1 MSLLRKKLARDLWA
15 VRGQVLTIALV
26 VASAT
31 GGFLGSVGTYR
42 ALERARDN
50 FYAQSQFGDV
60 FADLKRAPL
69 SVSDQ
74 VIRLPAVLD
83 AQANVV
89 AGSQLFLG
97 DVAEPLI
104 AQLVGIPAPAGP
116 RLNRLYVRRG
126 RMIEPGPVLEAL
138 VDEGFAAARH
148 LNPGDRVTV
157 QLNGKRRQL
166 SIVGIGLS
174 PEYIN
179 PSAGGAFPDP
189 KGVGVFWLDE
199 QPLAAAFDLRDA
211 FNHLTVLRAPGVSDP
226 ALVRRLDEILR
237 PYGGRGA
244 YARADQLSHRIVSQ
258 EMNQQRVLGTVMPSL
273 FVWVAAFLLNVVLAR
288 QIATQREQIAAL
300 KALGFGNG
308 SIVAHYLQFV
318 AVVVGL
324 GVALGVGVGLA
335 FGRYMTGLYGAYF
348 HFPLA
353 EFHIEP
359 TLLGI
364 AAAISLAA
372 GAGGALLAIRRIVRL
387 SPAQAMR
394 PPTPPRYRKLL
405 LERLGL
411 ATWLATVTRMV
422 LRNLERR
429 PARSLL
435 AIAGVAASVGLIVSG
450 TFWWDALNYLVD
462 TQFNSIERGD
472 AVLTFVEPRGSR
484 TRFEVARLPGVIQAE
499 PYRTVPVQL
508 RSAQHGYRTVIFGL
522 DPGAALRRTLDERQ
536 RVLSVPRE
544 GMLLSSRL
552 AERLGVSPG
561 ERVEVEALEGSR
573 IHRDVLVAGVVKDLF
588 GQLAYMD
595 RAALN
600 RLMDEGDSM
609 SAFDLRLDAARQE
622 ALFAQVKLTP
632 SVASL
637 QIKQNSLASF
647 RETSARNVLV
657 FTTIFT
663 VFAATI
669 AVGVVYNSARI
680 SLAERA
686 WELASL
692 RVLGFSRAEVS
703 AMLLGELA
711 IEVGIGIPL
720 GLWFGRGLAL
730 FLTELMHSETFRIPV
745 VIAPQTYV
753 FAAAAIVVAGV
764 LSALIVRRRIDHL
777 DLVAVLKIQE

>member
-1 MSLLRKKLARDLWA
+1 VSLLRKKLARDLWA

-31 GGFLGSVGTYR
+31 GGFLGSVGTYQ
-42 ALERARDN
+42 ALERARDS
-50 FYAQSQFGDV
+50 FYAHSQFGDA

-69 SVSDQ
+69 SVLDL
-74 VIRLPAVLD
+74 VAREPLVLD

-89 AGSQLFLG
+89 AGSQLFL
-97 DVAEPLI
+97 DNVTEPLI
-104 AQLVGIPAPAGP
+104 AQLVGVPASVGP

-126 RMIEPGPVLEAL
+126 RMIEPGSALEAL

-148 LNPGDRVTV
+148 LQPGDRVTV
-157 QLNGKRRQL
+157 LLNGKRRQL
-166 SIVGIGLS
+166 DIVGIGLS

-179 PSAGGAFPDP
+179 PSVGGAFPDP

-211 FNHLTVLRAPGVSDP
+211 FNHLTVIRAPGVSEP
-226 ALVRRLDEILR
+226 ALLHRLDEILR

-244 YARADQLSHRIVSQ
+244 YGRADQLSHRIVSQ

-273 FVWVAAFLLNVVLAR
+273 FVWVAAFLLNVVLGR

-324 GVALGVGVGLA
+324 GLALGVGVGLA
-335 FGRYMTGLYGAYF
+335 FGHYMTTLYGTYF

-353 EFHIEP
+353 EFRIEP
-359 TLLGI
+359 ALVGI

-372 GAGGALLAIRRIVRL
+372 GAGGALLAIRRIVSL
-387 SPAQAMR
+387 SPAEAMR
-394 PPTPPRYRKLL
+394 PPAPPRYHMLL
-405 LERLGL
+405 LERIGL
-411 ATWLATVTRMV
+411 AHWLATVSRMI

-435 AIAGVAASVGLIVSG
+435 TIAGVAASVGLIVSG
-450 TFWWDALNYLVD
+450 TFWWDAVNYLVD
-462 TQFNSIERGD
+462 TQFNAIERSD
-472 AVLTFVEPRGSR
+472 TVLTFVEPRGGR
-484 TRFEVARLPGVIQAE
+484 ARFEVTRLPGVIQAE

-522 DPGAALRRTLDERQ
+522 EPQAELRRTLDERQ
-536 RVLSVPRE
+536 RVVPLPRE

-552 AERLGVSPG
+552 AERLGVRPG
-561 ERVEVEALEGSR
+561 ERIEVEALEGAR
-573 IHRDVLVAGVVKDLF
+573 VHRDVLVSGVVRDLF
-588 GQLAYMD
+588 GLLAYMD

-600 RLMDEGDSM
+600 RLMDEGDSI
-609 SAFDLRLDAARQE
+609 SAFDLRVDAARLD
-622 ALFAQVKLTP
+622 ALFAQVKLRP
-632 SVASL
+632 AVASL
-637 QIKQNSLASF
+637 QIKRNSLASF

-657 FTTIFT
+657 FTSIFT
-663 VFAATI
+663 IFAATI

-680 SLAERA
+680 SLAERS

-711 IEVGIGIPL
+711 IEVAIGIAL
-720 GLWFGRGLAL
+720 GLWFGRGLARV
-730 FLTELMHSETFRIPV
+730 LTEMMRSETFRIPV
-745 VIAPQTYV
+745 IIAPQTYV
-753 FAAAAIVVAGV
+753 FAAAAIVAAGV

-777 DLVAVLKIQE
+777 DLVAALKVQE